1 MKFQNIEWKKLNP
14 PIPFRTGELSVQAS
28 AFHYCHPKNNEGP
41 YSLYEVAYRNSIG
54 DFAKI
59 KELEP
64 VDDQVY
70 GYVNKDIV
78 IELLESEG
86 YNRKE
91 ILTLIP

>member
-1 MKFQNIEWKKLNP
+1 MKFQDIEWKELNP

-28 AFHYCHPKNNEGP
+28 AFHYCHPKNNKGP
-41 YSLYEVAYRNSIG
+41 YSLYEVAYRNSLG
-54 DFAKI
+54 HFAKI

-70 GYVNKDIV
+70 GYVDKEIV

-86 YNRKE
+86 YTKE
-91 ILTLIP
+91 KILELIP